1 MRVVYGVH
9 NRRHALRARE
19 SGTPGGETQGR
30 GMPPRRGRRRLSMI
44 VRAPRLATRRGA
56 AVATRTVLAKPRSVD
71 NEEIRAILVAKTPT

>member
-1 MRVVYGVH
+1 
-9 NRRHALRARE
+9 
-19 SGTPGGETQGR
+19 
-30 GMPPRRGRRRLSMI
+30 MI